1 MVAVHSLCFGDC
13 AVDVKMMKDVVE
25 TDEEESYYYY
35 YYYL

>member
-13 AVDVKMMKDVVE
+13 AVDVKMMMKDVVE

-35 YYYL
+35 Y